1 MASNVLTQKK
11 LDEIRRE
18 LQERKRELEVEMTG
32 AHQEKFSDDQV
43 QDSADQALS
52 STMESLKASLHDTK
66 NLEYKRI
73 LQALEM
79 LDDETYGVCVD
90 CGKNILEK
98 RLKYY
103 PNATRCLVCQETFE
117 TQDPHD
123 QQF

>member
-1 MASNVLTQKK
+1 MSSNVFNQKK
-11 LDEIRRE
+11 LDEIRSE

-32 AHQEKFSDDQV
+32 LYQEKFSDDQV

-73 LQALEM
+73 MQALEM

-90 CGKNILEK
+90 CGKDISEK

-103 PNATRCLVCQETFE
+103 PNATRCLVCQESFE
-117 TQDPHD
+117 TADQHD
-123 QQF
+123 Q

>member
-1 MASNVLTQKK
+1 MASNVLSKKK
-11 LDEIRRE
+11 LDEIRSE

-32 AHQEKFSDDQV
+32 LYQEKFSDDQV

-66 NLEYKRI
+66 NVEYKRI
-73 LQALEM
+73 MQALEM

-90 CGKNILEK
+90 CGKDISEK

-103 PNATRCLVCQETFE
+103 PNATRCLVCQESFE
-117 TQDPHD
+117 AQD
-123 QQF
+123 QQEPQF